1 MEVVIITGLS
11 GAGKTQAANA
21 LEDIGFFCIDNMP
34 PSLIP
39 RFAEMAG
46 QINKYNNVAIVT
58 DVRTGEFFSGFFD
71 ALEELK
77 KIKVNCKVLFL
88 DADDDVLEKR
98 YRATRRKHPLSTGD
112 KSSLDSDIADERKML
127 APLRDIADYRIDT
140 SYLTIA
146 QLKEQI
152 ISRFLGNANS
162 SMLVRCLSFGFK
174 YGVPTEADL
183 MLDVRCLPNP
193 FYVDE
198 LKDKNGTDADVR
210 AYVYSD
216 GHADEVMKRFYA
228 LVDYLLPLYKE
239 EGKSQLIIAVG
250 CTGGKHRS
258 VALAEDLSR
267 HITKNNF
274 NCKTIH
280 RDVNKLL

>member
-21 LEDIGFFCIDNMP
+21 LEDVGYFCIDNMP
-34 PSLIP
+34 PTLIP
-39 RFAEMAG
+39 RFAEMAA
-46 QINKYNNVAIVT
+46 QINRYNNVAIVT
-58 DVRTGEFFSGFFD
+58 DVRTGEFFSGLFD
-71 ALEELK
+71 AIEELR
-77 KIKVNCKVLFL
+77 KIGVSCKVLFL

-112 KSSLDSDIADERKML
+112 KTSLAQAIADERKLL
-127 APLRDIADYRIDT
+127 APLSGVTDYRIDT
-140 SYLTIA
+140 SSLTIA

-152 ISRFLGNANS
+152 ISRFLGNSNS

-198 LKDKNGTDADVR
+198 LREKTGADPAVR
-210 AYVYSD
+210 AYIYND
-216 GHADEVMKRFYA
+216 GSAAEVMKRFYE
-228 LVDYLLPLYKE
+228 LVDYLLPLYKV

-258 VALAEDLSR
+258 VALAEDLSDY
-267 HITKNNF
+267 ITARGY
-274 NCKTIH
+274 NCRTIH
-280 RDVNKLL
+280 RDINKLL